1 MNPLKTLLR
10 HSSHYFGGRL
20 ALMILGFASFPV
32 FTRVFSVAD
41 YGTLNLIQ
49 NTVLLLTVLGKF
61 GLQHALQRFYPE
73 HVASADPLSLRRYYS
88 TLFYGSGLL
97 GGVFSSVFLGAVV
110 MGLGRFLGISVTST
124 LALATFLVVIRS
136 LRSMQLNLMQM
147 ENKTKL
153 FNGMEIVQKAGAIG
167 LTLLLLFLWSRS
179 IVACFIAL
187 IVIEGMVMLQYV
199 FILARRG
206 LISLTLFDFKF
217 FREAAAFSFP
227 LMIAEIA
234 WVLLAAGDR
243 FFVQHYRGVEA
254 VGYYAAAYGI
264 ATYVQEVLMVPLQIS
279 FFPICMKLW
288 AAEGKE
294 ATQRFLSRSLNY
306 FMIGAVLVVSV
317 AIVTSQ
323 DVVVVL
329 ASKKFQQARSLL
341 PFLVTGLVLWAA
353 NTFFRPGLLIH
364 KRARTIA
371 QTTLCAVAL
380 NIGLNIVLLPKLG
393 LVGAAWASTISFV
406 AMLVLTGFASLR
418 VLSFRIEWLAL
429 VRYLAVG
436 LLASWIASRIPIE
449 SPMPSAL
456 AKGTVILLL
465 YGGVLWIVDGH
476 TRQLFAQVISSAA
489 QFARGRREVAAEPLT
504 ATVER

>member
-20 ALMILGFASFPV
+20 ALMVLGFASFPV
-32 FTRVFSVAD
+32 FTRVFPVAD

-49 NTVLLLTVLGKF
+49 NTVLLLTVLAKF
-61 GLQHALQRFYPE
+61 GFQHALQRFYPE
-73 HVASADPLSLRRYYS
+73 HAASADPLALRRYYS

-97 GGVFSSVFLGAVV
+97 GFLLSSAFLGA
-110 MGLGRFLGISVTST
+110 MAFGFSRFLGISMAGT
-124 LALATFLVVIRS
+124 LALATSLVVIRS

-153 FNGMEIVQKAGAIG
+153 YNGIEILQKAGTIG

-179 IVACFIAL
+179 IVVSI
-187 IVIEGMVMLQYV
+187 IGMVVVESVIVLQYV
-199 FILARRG
+199 PVLARRG
-206 LISLTLFDFKF
+206 LLSPTLFDLTF
-217 FREAAAFSFP
+217 FREAAVFSFP
-227 LMIAEIA
+227 LMIGEIA

-243 FFVQHYRGVEA
+243 FFVQHFKGPEA

-306 FMIGAVLVVSV
+306 FMLGAVLVVSV

-323 DVVVVL
+323 DIVVVL

-341 PFLVTGLVLWAA
+341 PFLVVGLVLWAA
-353 NTFFRPGLLIH
+353 NTFFRPALLIH

-371 QTTLCAVAL
+371 QTTLCAVAV
-380 NIGLNIVLLPKLG
+380 NIVLNMKLLPKVG
-393 LVGAAWASTISFV
+393 LIGAAWASTISFV
-406 AMLVLTGFASLR
+406 VMLVLTGFASQR
-418 VLSFRIEWLAL
+418 VLSFRIEWIALA
-429 VRYLAVG
+429 RYLAVG
-436 LLASWIASRIPIE
+436 LLASWAASQVPVE
-449 SPMPSAL
+449 SPMASAL
-456 AKGTVILLL
+456 LKGSVILVL
-465 YGGVLWIVDGH
+465 YGGVLWMIDAHV
-476 TRQLFAQVISSAA
+476 RQLLAQIISSIA
-489 QFARGRREVAAEPLT
+489 QFTRGRREVAAEPLT
-504 ATVER
+504 ATVKQ